1 MSPIDSSG
9 QHDPASSTEKISSQS
24 RHPRADPETYN
35 EHGGSAAP
43 GDPVTVEEAV
53 RSKLVEMVGG
63 PRGGL
68 EAAAP
73 LALFAFAYT
82 ATGRMRTSLI
92 IAVSVAFVLLAIRL
106 IQRSST
112 RHAGNGLIAIVIG
125 AVFVYTLGGSE
136 NGAENVFLPGIIGSA
151 LFALLLGGSVLLG
164 RPLFGFLI
172 GGILGDPGAMRRDA
186 GVMKLANRITLL
198 LMAPGIIRVGV
209 KLPLYLAGEVGWLGV
224 ANFILGWPLFA
235 VVVALAGFILA
246 RGHTPL
252 ERRLN

>member
-1 MSPIDSSG
+1 MSSRDRSRQQDSG
-9 QHDPASSTEKISSQS
+9 PSTEKMSGRS
-24 RHPRADPETYN
+24 RHRRAYLEGYN
-35 EHGGSAAP
+35 EHESAAP
-43 GDPVTVEEAV
+43 GEPVTTVEEAV
-53 RSKLVEMVGG
+53 RSKLVEIVGG

-82 ATGRMRTSLI
+82 ATGRLQTSLI

-112 RHAGNGLIAIVIG
+112 HHAGNGLIAIVIG

-136 NGAENVFLPGIIGSA
+136 SGAENVFLPGIIGSA
-151 LFALLLGGSVLLG
+151 LIALALGGSVLLG
-164 RPLFGFLI
+164 RPLFGFVI
-172 GGILGDPGAMRRDA
+172 GAILGDPGAMRRDA

-198 LMAPGIIRVGV
+198 LMAPGIIRFCV

-235 VVVALAGFILA
+235 VVVALAGIVLA
-246 RGHTPL
+246 RGNTPL
-252 ERRLN
+252 EQRLN